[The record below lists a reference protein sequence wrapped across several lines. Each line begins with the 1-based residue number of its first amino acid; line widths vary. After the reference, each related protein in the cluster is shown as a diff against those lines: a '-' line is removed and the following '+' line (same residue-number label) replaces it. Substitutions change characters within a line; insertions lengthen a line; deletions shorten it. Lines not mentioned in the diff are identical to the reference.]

1 MGGVA
6 FSNVAAPSARDA
18 FARHAELTSWL
29 TSVFFLAVGTRIP
42 LARMFEAKG
51 LVLGVGYSVLAIV
64 GKYVTGAW
72 CYPEWGKARV
82 VGWAM
87 VGRGEL
93 GFVMAQSAREGG
105 LLGDAP
111 YVAAVWALLVAT
123 IVSPVFLRKSLRILR
138 DAEATDVIPVV
149 G

>member
-1 MGGVA
+1 
-6 FSNVAAPSARDA
+6 
-18 FARHAELTSWL
+18 
-29 TSVFFLAVGTRIP
+29 
-42 LARMFEAKG
+42 
-51 LVLGVGYSVLAIV
+51 
-64 GKYVTGAW
+64 
-72 CYPEWGKARV
+72 
-82 VGWAM
+82 
-87 VGRGEL
+87 
-93 GFVMAQSAREGG
+93 MAQSAREGG

>member
-1 MGGVA
+1 
-6 FSNVAAPSARDA
+6 
-18 FARHAELTSWL
+18 
-29 TSVFFLAVGTRIP
+29 
-42 LARMFEAKG
+42 MFEAKG

-123 IVSPVFLRKSLRILR
+123 IVSPVFLKSSLRLLR
-138 DAEATDVIPVV
+138 NAEATDVIPVV